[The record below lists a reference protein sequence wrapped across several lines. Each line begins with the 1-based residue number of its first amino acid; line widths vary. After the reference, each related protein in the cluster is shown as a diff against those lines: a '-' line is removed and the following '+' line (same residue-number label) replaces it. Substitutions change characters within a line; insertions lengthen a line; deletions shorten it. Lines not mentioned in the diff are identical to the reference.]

1 MCVHWSCGGLFYAP
15 DAVVPVVASSENR
28 RVRSTDAALWNRARW
43 YFRGASGMRAH
54 GSTPPLLA
62 SCMDAWGWGYAYA
75 AVGSSSQRLP
85 RTDSSGVPS
94 VRSNG
99 NACIEMAW
107 YMHTRMMMPAPM
119 GIGSGSIGVVNGECV
134 QVQCFSASSWSLW
147 NLTAAFKK
155 RKKEVENDPICVLNV
170 WSADQWHV

>member
-1 MCVHWSCGGLFYAP
+1 
-15 DAVVPVVASSENR
+15 
-28 RVRSTDAALWNRARW
+28 
-43 YFRGASGMRAH
+43 MRAH

-119 GIGSGSIGVVNGECV
+119 GIGSGSEWLPESVCR
-134 QVQCFSASSWSLW
+134 FSVSLPSLEVW
-147 NLTAAFKK
+147 NNSFQKK
-155 RKKEVENDPICVLNV
+155 KKKKLRTTLCVLDSWTCGVRSNNGMFRCGV
-170 WSADQWHV
+170 WE